1 MKIILKLF
9 TFGTFLSLLLVC
21 LHVMADQIN
30 PPLPAEITMNK
41 DAGRGNWLIVTLRL
55 ESGEELAFVVDT
67 GCPRTILDKSLES
80 KLGKQLGATTILS
93 LSGEKK
99 AGIYVTPKF
108 YLGNVQLIADSNI
121 LTCDLKS
128 LSTHTG
134 HSIMGLLGM
143 DCLKNYCI
151 QLDFESGKMRFLDSE
166 NLNVTGLGKSFPLKF
181 SEGQENASAGIQPF
195 IRHSGLLDETITNTI
210 IDTGQN
216 IDGAA
221 TGSAIKKHA
230 AGSYSGNFFKRIKH
244 FLTVENVSGRAVGL
258 PQCVWD
264 GNTYTNMIIGRAPG
278 DAPSW
283 IGLRFLARHLVTL
296 NFPTQTMYL
305 KQTSVGPI

>member
-1 MKIILKLF
+1 MKIIVKLF

-55 ESGEELAFVVDT
+55 ESGEALPFVVDT

-80 KLGKQLGATTILS
+80 KLGKRLGATIILS

-99 AGIYVTPKF
+99 SGIYAAPKF
-108 YLGNVQLIADSNI
+108 YLGNVQLITDSNI

-128 LSTHTG
+128 LSTHAG
-134 HSIMGLLGM
+134 DSIIGFLGM

-151 QLDFESGKMRFLDSE
+151 QLDFEAGKMRFLDSK
-166 NLNVTGLGKSFPLKF
+166 NLNIAGLGKSFPLQF
-181 SEGQENASAGIQPF
+181 SEDEGNIGAGIQPF
-195 IRHSGLLDETITNTI
+195 VHHSGLLDGMITNTI

-216 IDGAA
+216 IDGAV

-230 AGSYSGNFFKRIKH
+230 AGSYSGNLFKRVKH
-244 FLTVENVSGRAVGL
+244 FLEVENV
-258 PQCVWD
+258 
-264 GNTYTNMIIGRAPG
+264 
-278 DAPSW
+278 
-283 IGLRFLARHLVTL
+283 
-296 NFPTQTMYL
+296 
-305 KQTSVGPI
+305 